1 MPRSIFGVTVSDRR
15 KRIITATT
23 DKFYLEVEA
32 DILAVFDRINK
43 HEELLAVIMGEIDRI
58 RFKITKKLLTTNS
71 VVV

>member
-15 KRIITATT
+15 KRIVTATT

-32 DILAVFDRINK
+32 DILNVFDRVNK